1 MARSTKESAKSNHVP
16 LWDVLAGTLGR
27 GSGISGFLVPIP
39 SESVP
44 LRDRMVGGKAW
55 LLLESFSTNLEA
67 LSFTTFH
74 ACGNGFLA
82 MNNLFKFRIKNKL
95 TICN

>member
-1 MARSTKESAKSNHVP
+1 MVVCNTKDSAKSNHVP
-16 LWDVLAGTLGR
+16 MWDVLAGTLGR

-39 SESVP
+39 CGIVP

-67 LSFTTFH
+67 LSFMMIIAH
-74 ACGNGFLA
+74 GKAFLA
-82 MNNLFKFRIKNKL
+82 VNPF
-95 TICN
+95 